1 MDFLKGKLQ
10 DPPYFM
16 VKTMVS
22 CRFAHQSNAI
32 WVTGGL
38 GDFCHHGFLQEHAEA
53 IDALL
58 G

>member
-1 MDFLKGKLQ
+1 
-10 DPPYFM
+10 
-16 VKTMVS
+16 MVS
-22 CRFAHQSNAI
+22 CRFARQSNAI
-32 WVTGGL
+32 WLGVTGGL